1 VSQLDPCAGHS
12 DGVVRTAQR
21 EVPEQLAQA
30 LREITSSQP
39 VDKVLRF
46 VSPQAYTKNTEA
58 FVSASD
64 GAVIDVSKFTRVV
77 DHGKIAAL
85 RDDSTGETLEAG
97 SDFERMILT

>member
-1 VSQLDPCAGHS
+1 MSQLDPCAGHS
-12 DGVVRTAQR
+12 DGVVRTTQR

-58 FVSASD
+58 FVSTSD
-64 GAVIDVSKFTRVV
+64 GTVIDASKYIRVI

-85 RDDSTGETLEAG
+85 KDDSTGETLEAG
-97 SDFERMILT
+97 GDFEHMILT